1 MPQRKRLD
9 SMHHNPF
16 EDHTVVVLFVTLCAS
31 FLSNFYTLSM
41 SLTFP
46 HYERAK
52 VHPQNKAVQEMILG
66 GSNLALS

>member
-1 MPQRKRLD
+1 MQLHKVAIAKPKSKLNTKD
-9 SMHHNPF
+9 
-16 EDHTVVVLFVTLCAS
+16 
-31 FLSNFYTLSM
+31 M

-52 VHPQNKAVQEMILG
+52 VHPQNKAVQEMILR

>member
-1 MPQRKRLD
+1 
-9 SMHHNPF
+9 
-16 EDHTVVVLFVTLCAS
+16 
-31 FLSNFYTLSM
+31 M

-66 GSNLALS
+66 GPTLPFHSAKKIVHFIYLFWLGPTLPFHSVFLFF